1 MFVRMIPERTWA
13 FCFTFYLKK
22 CGYCRVLKKIFPF
35 LKWFP
40 PSGENLRA
48 DLVAGVTIAM
58 ILVPQSMA
66 YASLAGLPVVYG
78 LYASFLPVIVASMW
92 GASRFLHT
100 GPVAMLSLMSAAAI
114 EPLASR
120 GTDEFIQLSLLLAL
134 LVGVL
139 RLALGLFRMGV
150 LINLASH
157 PVILGFTNA
166 AALIIGLSLLNS
178 FLGVPMPRSDSFLLD
193 LLQVVQQV
201 PTLHVPTLLFGLG
214 ALGALYWLRARFPK
228 LPGVLIVVIAGTL
241 ISAFLGFEKVRLVE
255 PHQIAD
261 ANARSQFETMM
272 AGQARLK
279 QVKDQ
284 QKSIGNQLQDF
295 KSGDPQ
301 KYVLQADLLRLK
313 GEESSLK
320 HTLYKKRVLVHEIG
334 LVPELKDGQEVY
346 RLAQQGGPFSP
357 LWRWSGY
364 ADDKFKLSGGGAV
377 VSSIPSGLPEFTVPI
392 MDIGIISDLFAVA
405 FIMAMI
411 GFMEATS
418 ISRALAAKT
427 REKLDPNQELIG
439 QGLANIVGSF
449 FQSYVV
455 SGSFSRSAVA
465 ARVGAKTGFYAV
477 VSAFGVLLVMLFLTE
492 YLYHL
497 PKAVLAAIVMSAVF
511 GLIDYKSMVHAWRV
525 RRNDGI
531 VGLITFI
538 TTLVMAPKLA
548 DGVLVG
554 VAFTILLFLVGTM
567 KPRSEVLGRRIDG
580 SLAGAASHDLAP
592 ISENYV
598 VIRFDASLV
607 FINAAHF
614 EQAVLKSLSEFPD
627 ARAILII
634 GQGINRVDATG
645 EEKLRALTKDLK
657 AAGVTLVLAGL
668 KRQVREALERADLQ
682 EVIGEENIFG
692 NKEAALDM
700 LENRYPVGQAAKTV

>member
-1 MFVRMIPERTWA
+1 MFEK
-13 FCFTFYLKK
+13 F
-22 CGYCRVLKKIFPF
+22 FPF

-48 DLVAGVTIAM
+48 DFIAGITIAM

-120 GTDEFIQLSLLLAL
+120 GTEEFIQLSLLLAL
-134 LVGVL
+134 MVGVL
-139 RLALGLFRMGV
+139 RLGLGLFRMGV

-178 FLGVPMPRSDSFLLD
+178 FLGVPMPRSDSFLSD
-193 LLQVVQQV
+193 LLQVVQQISTV
-201 PTLHVPTLLFGLG
+201 HGPTLLFGLC

-241 ISAFLGFEKVRLVE
+241 ISGVFGFEKIQVVE
-255 PHQIAD
+255 PQQIAD
-261 ANARSQFETMM
+261 TTVRSQFELMM
-272 AGQARLK
+272 AEQARLK
-279 QVKDQ
+279 QVKTE
-284 QKSIGNQLQDF
+284 QKNIANQLQEIEQND
-295 KSGDPQ
+295 SQ
-301 KYVLQADLLRLK
+301 AYVMQAELLRLK

-320 HTLYKKRVLVHEIG
+320 LFLYKKRVDIHQIA
-334 LVPELKDGQEVY
+334 LVPEVQAEGQVLY
-346 RLAQQGGPFSP
+346 QLADKTGPFSTV
-357 LWRWSGY
+357 WRWSGST
-364 ADDKFKLSGGGAV
+364 DTGFRLSGGGAV
-377 VSSIPSGLPEFTVPI
+377 VSSIPSGLPGFSVPE
-392 MDIGIISDLFAVA
+392 MDLGIISDLFAVA

-427 REKLDPNQELIG
+427 REKLNPNQELIG

-465 ARVGAKTGFYAV
+465 ARVGAKTSFYAI
-477 VSAFGVLLVMLFLTE
+477 VSALGVLLVMLFLTD

-511 GLIDYKSMVHAWRV
+511 GLIDFKSMVHAWKV
-525 RRNDGI
+525 RCTDGF
-531 VGLITFI
+531 VGIMTFV
-538 TTLVMAPKLA
+538 TTLIMAPKLA

-554 VAFTILLFLVGTM
+554 VAFTIFLFLAGVM
-567 KPRSEVLGRRIDG
+567 KPRSEVLGRRANG
-580 SLAGAASHDLAP
+580 SLAGAATHDLAP

-598 VIRFDASLV
+598 ALRFDGSLI

-614 EQAVLKSLSEFPD
+614 EQAVLKSLSEFPN
-627 ARAILII
+627 AKAILII

-657 AAGVTLVLAGL
+657 AAGVTLMLAGL
-668 KRQVREALERADLQ
+668 KRQVREAMERARLQ
-682 EVIGEENIFG
+682 DVIGEENIIG
-692 NKEAALDM
+692 NKETALKIM
-700 LENRYPVGQAAKTV
+700 EERYSHA

>member
-1 MFVRMIPERTWA
+1 LLV
-13 FCFTFYLKK
+13 K
-22 CGYCRVLKKIFPF
+22 VFPF

-40 PSGENLRA
+40 LSKENLRA
-48 DLVAGVTIAM
+48 DLIAGITIAM

-78 LYASFLPVIVASMW
+78 LYASFLPVIVASLW

-120 GTDEFIQLSLLLAL
+120 GTDEFIQLSMLLAL
-134 LVGVL
+134 LVGLL
-139 RLALGLFRMGV
+139 RLALGLLRMGV

-166 AALIIGLSLLNS
+166 AAMIIGLSLLNS
-178 FLGVPMPRSDSFLLD
+178 FLGVPMPRSDSFLAD
-193 LLQVVQQV
+193 LWQVVQQV
-201 PTLHVPTLLFGLG
+201 PLVHIPTLLFGMGTL
-214 ALGALYWLRARFPK
+214 AALYGLRARFPK
-228 LPGVLIVVIAGTL
+228 LPGVLIVVIVSTL
-241 ISAFLGFEKVRLVE
+241 ISASLGFEKIQTVE
-255 PHQIAD
+255 PEQITD
-261 ANARSQFETMM
+261 AMVRAKFEQLMGNE
-272 AGQARLK
+272 AELV
-279 QVKDQ
+279 QVKAK
-284 QKSIGNQLQDF
+284 QKAIGNQLETIDAN
-295 KSGDPQ
+295 DPQ
-301 KYVLQADLLRLK
+301 TYELQAALLRLK
-313 GEESSLK
+313 GEETSLK
-320 HTLYKKRVLVHEIG
+320 HSLYRKRVDTHRIA
-334 LVPELKDGQEVY
+334 LVPESQEDGRVLYSIAEDT
-346 RLAQQGGPFSP
+346 GPLSAV
-357 LWRWSGY
+357 WRWAGY
-364 ADDKFKLSGGGAV
+364 TEDKFKLSGGGGV
-377 VSSIPSGLPEFTVPI
+377 VGTIPSGLPGFKVPTL
-392 MDIGIISDLFAVA
+392 DLGIISDLFAVA

-427 REKLDPNQELIG
+427 REKLNPNQELVG

-465 ARVGAKTGFYAV
+465 ARVGARTGFYAV
-477 VSAFGVLLVMLFLTE
+477 VSALGVLLVMLFLTD

-511 GLIDYKSMVHAWRV
+511 GLIDYKSMVHAWKV
-525 RRNDGI
+525 RRTDGI
-531 VGLITFI
+531 VGLITFV
-538 TTLVMAPKLA
+538 TTLIMAPKLA

-554 VAFTILLFLVGTM
+554 VGFTILLFLAGTM
-567 KPRSEVLGRRIDG
+567 KPRSEVLGRRADG

-598 VIRFDASLV
+598 VMRFDASLV

-614 EQAVLKSLSEFPD
+614 EQAVLNSLNEFPH

-645 EEKLRALTKDLK
+645 EEKLRALTRDLQ
-657 AAGVTLVLAGL
+657 AAGVTLMLAGL
-668 KRQVREALERADLQ
+668 KKPVIEALERVGLEQ
-682 EVIGEENIFG
+682 VIGKENIIS
-692 NKEAALDM
+692 NKEAALRV
-700 LENRYPVGQAAKTV
+700 LAKRYPPAGFKQVA

>member
-1 MFVRMIPERTWA
+1 
-13 FCFTFYLKK
+13 
-22 CGYCRVLKKIFPF
+22 
-35 LKWFP
+35 
-40 PSGENLRA
+40 
-48 DLVAGVTIAM
+48 M

-78 LYASFLPVIVASMW
+78 LYASFLPVIVASLW

-120 GTDEFIQLSLLLAL
+120 GTDEFIQLSMLLAL
-134 LVGVL
+134 LVGLL
-139 RLALGLFRMGV
+139 RLILGLFRMGV

-166 AALIIGLSLLNS
+166 AALIIGLSLMNS
-178 FLGVPMPRSDSFLLD
+178 FLGVPMPRSDSFLAD

-201 PTLHVPTLLFGLG
+201 PQLHIPTLLFGLG
-214 ALGALYWLRARFPK
+214 TLAALFFLRARFPK
-228 LPGVLIVVIAGTL
+228 LPGVLIVVIATTL
-241 ISAFLGFEKVRLVE
+241 ISASLGYEKIQTVE
-255 PHQIAD
+255 PQQIAD
-261 ANARSQFETMM
+261 VHARASFEELMRDEAM
-272 AGQARLK
+272 LAE
-279 QVKDQ
+279 VKAQ
-284 QKSIGNQLQDF
+284 QKSIGDQLASLDA
-295 KSGDPQ
+295 KDPQ
-301 KYVLQADLLRLK
+301 AYALQASLLRLK
-313 GEESSLK
+313 GEETSLK
-320 HTLYKKRVLVHEIG
+320 HSLYRKRVDAHRIALIPESQDDGQVLYKTAEDAGFFTTV
-334 LVPELKDGQEVY
+334 
-346 RLAQQGGPFSP
+346 
-357 LWRWSGY
+357 WRWSGHTE
-364 ADDKFKLSGGGAV
+364 DKFKLSGGGAV
-377 VSSIPSGLPEFTVPI
+377 VSTIPSGLPGFSVPTLNL
-392 MDIGIISDLFAVA
+392 GIVTDLFAVA

-465 ARVGAKTGFYAV
+465 ARVGAKTGFYAI
-477 VSAFGVLLVMLFLTE
+477 VSAVGVLLVMMFLTD

-511 GLIDYKSMVHAWRV
+511 GLIDYKSMVHAWKV
-525 RRNDGI
+525 RRTDGI
-531 VGLITFI
+531 VGVITFV

-554 VAFTILLFLVGTM
+554 VAATILLFLAGTM
-567 KPRSEVLGRRIDG
+567 KPRSSVLGRRADG

-598 VIRFDASLV
+598 VMRFDASLV

-614 EQAVLKSLSEFPD
+614 EQAVLNSLNEFPH

-634 GQGINRVDATG
+634 GHSINRIDATG
-645 EEKLRALTKDLK
+645 EEKLRALTRDLQ
-657 AAGVTLVLAGL
+657 AADVTLMLAGL
-668 KRQVREALERADLQ
+668 KRQVLEALERAGLEQ
-682 EVIGEENIFG
+682 VIGKENIFS
-692 NKEAALDM
+692 NKEAGLKE
-700 LENRYPVGQAAKTV
+700 LERRYPAANFMHVA